1 MTTLFISDL
10 HLQPSQPELLRACL
24 NWLEAQAHGIDALY
38 LLGDIFEAWVGD
50 DDDAPWLETFSA
62 ALQAV
67 HASGTAIYFMHGNRD
82 FLLGAQ
88 FAAHCGM
95 QLLPDPTVIDLYGH
109 PTLLMH
115 GDTLCTEDREYL
127 AFRAQVRSPQFQQ
140 MVMAKTLDERRAL
153 AAMLREK
160 SKMAA
165 SNKAEDIMDVT
176 PDEVVRVLETNDV
189 DRLIHGHT
197 HRPARHELSVSGP
210 SATGKAAER
219 IVLGD
224 WRANDRAWYLRAE
237 KNGAIELV
245 EFSLSA

>member
-1 MTTLFISDL
+1 VTTLFISDL

-24 NWLEAQAHGIDALY
+24 DWLAAQAHGIDALY

-88 FAAHCGM
+88 FAARCGM
-95 QLLPDPTVIDLYGH
+95 QLLPDSIVIDLYGH

-127 AFRAQVRSPQFQQ
+127 AFRAQVRNPQFQQ
-140 MVMAKTLDERRAL
+140 MVMSKSLDERRAL
-153 AAMLREK
+153 AVMLREQ

-176 PDEVVRVLETNDV
+176 PNEVIRVMEANGV

-197 HRPARHELSVSGP
+197 HRPARHKLSVSGAP
-210 SATGKAAER
+210 AER

-224 WRANDRAWYLRAE
+224 WRNGDCMWYLRAE
-237 KNGAIELV
+237 SDQSIELIQQ
-245 EFSLSA
+245 SI